1 MAINKEDYLYI
12 SSLLRA
18 REPRM
23 LSRDKAER
31 MLDAPNFEDAAKM
44 LTDSGY
50 EDMSQMSVKQ
60 IETALSDRRAAVFHE
75 LETLVPNTAA
85 LDLFRLKYDY
95 HNAKVLVKSEAMH
108 RNDASLL
115 SSSGRVATEMVQKR
129 FQEDRLRDLP
139 GELGSAAE
147 EARNLLARSAN
158 PQLSDFLLDKAYFR
172 EMNALADELDS
183 DFARGYV
190 ALLADSTNLR
200 SAVRILR
207 MGKDIGYLQE
217 ALVAGGSVSE
227 ERLTQ
232 GISGEG
238 LASVFAGTALSK
250 AAQLGA
256 EAVSGG
262 TLTAFELACDNA
274 VADYLSNAKLCSFG
288 EESVIAYLAG
298 TENELTAVRMILT
311 GRLAGVPSD
320 TIRERLRDLYA

>member
-60 IETALSDRRAAVFHE
+60 IETALSDRRTAVFHE

-115 SSSGRVATEMVQKR
+115 SSSGRVATETVQKR

-217 ALVAGGSVSE
+217 ALVSGGSVSE

>member
-1 MAINKEDYLYI
+1 
-12 SSLLRA
+12 
-18 REPRM
+18 
-23 LSRDKAER
+23 
-31 MLDAPNFEDAAKM
+31 
-44 LTDSGY
+44 
-50 EDMSQMSVKQ
+50 
-60 IETALSDRRAAVFHE
+60 VFHE
-75 LETLVPNTAA
+75 LETLIPNTAA

-115 SSSGRVATEMVQKR
+115 SSSGRVAPETVQKR

>member
-60 IETALSDRRAAVFHE
+60 IETALSDRRTAVFHE

-115 SSSGRVATEMVQKR
+115 SSSGRVATETVQKR